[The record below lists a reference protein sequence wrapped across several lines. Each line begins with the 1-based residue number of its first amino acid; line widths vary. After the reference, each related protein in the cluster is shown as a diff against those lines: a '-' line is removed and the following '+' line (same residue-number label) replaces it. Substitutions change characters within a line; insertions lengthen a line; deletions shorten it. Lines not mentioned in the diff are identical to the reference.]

1 MHIRLIAVGD
11 RQPAWV
17 AQAFDA
23 YARRMPRQWQFRLE
37 VVGSARRTSDGDV
50 VKAKAAE
57 GQKVLQKLKS
67 TEQVIA
73 LDEHGRQ
80 WSTAELAERLGEW
93 QAAGS
98 DLAFVI
104 GGPDGIAEGCLAR
117 ADLTWSLSKLTLPH
131 GLARV
136 LVAEQ
141 LYRAWT
147 VITGHPYHRA

>member
-1 MHIRLIAVGD
+1 VNRW
-11 RQPAWV
+11 PA
-17 AQAFDA
+17 ATSASS
-23 YARRMPRQWQFRLE
+23 
-37 VVGSARRTSDGDV
+37 GSTA
-50 VKAKAAE
+50 KAKAAE

-73 LDEHGRQ
+73 LDERGRH
-80 WSTAELAERLGEW
+80 WSTAELADRMREW

-98 DLAFVI
+98 DVSLVI
-104 GGPDGIAEGCLAR
+104 GGPDGIATDCLAR
-117 ADLTWSLSKLTLPH
+117 ADLCWSLSKLTLPH

-136 LVAEQ
+136 VVAEQ